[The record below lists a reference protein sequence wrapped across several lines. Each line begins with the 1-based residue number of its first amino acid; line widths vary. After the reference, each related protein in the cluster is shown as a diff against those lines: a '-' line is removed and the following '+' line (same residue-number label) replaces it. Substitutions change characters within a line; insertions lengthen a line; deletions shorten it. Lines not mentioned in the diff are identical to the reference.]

1 MEEDKITLVTY
12 SYQVSRIRVNE
23 LQKELF
29 GLTTLSLSELNMTQE
44 ERKSAIVRVSSDF
57 GLELFP
63 FWLSLNQVISPVGR
77 TLATDTTAAN
87 PNTIVFITKNSRFRI
102 LSTNTNTHQR
112 NTEVIIHNCCGT
124 NFEGKR
130 LVAMI

>member
-23 LQKELF
+23 LQRELF

-63 FWLSLNQVISPVGR
+63 LIDG
-77 TLATDTTAAN
+77 
-87 PNTIVFITKNSRFRI
+87 
-102 LSTNTNTHQR
+102 
-112 NTEVIIHNCCGT
+112 
-124 NFEGKR
+124 
-130 LVAMI
+130 

>member
-1 MEEDKITLVTY
+1 VEEDKITLVTY

-23 LQKELF
+23 LQRELF

-63 FWLSLNQVISPVGR
+63 LIDG
-77 TLATDTTAAN
+77 
-87 PNTIVFITKNSRFRI
+87 
-102 LSTNTNTHQR
+102 
-112 NTEVIIHNCCGT
+112 
-124 NFEGKR
+124 
-130 LVAMI
+130 